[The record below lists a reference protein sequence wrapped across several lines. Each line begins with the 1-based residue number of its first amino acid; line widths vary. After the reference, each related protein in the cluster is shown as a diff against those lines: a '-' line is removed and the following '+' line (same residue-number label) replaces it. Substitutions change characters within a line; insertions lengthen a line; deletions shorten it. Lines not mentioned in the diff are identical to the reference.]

1 MSTVNLFLLGGVGV
15 AVILLVGWL
24 VTQPDPSEPR
34 RPRGYRPAHRSQ
46 PVPWKPDVEAPLP
59 PAHALEEQLVSFP
72 VGHPE
77 QARAVITAE
86 QIQRD
91 YEVVKHPT
99 SPWLDHLALKQ
110 ERTEEM
116 PVVETPVVHVEAGEE
131 EPEVGA
137 IGTVAPEVSPDM
149 ARVLTSQEQAI
160 ADVWDEAHLEHEVR
174 TEVARVF
181 APIERALVRLGH
193 AEQDTCEI
201 SFEHLRLA
209 VEAERAGAL

>member
-1 MSTVNLFLLGGVGV
+1 MSTVNLFLLGGVAV

-24 VTQPDPSEPR
+24 ATQPDPTEPR
-34 RPRGYRPAHRSQ
+34 RPRGYRPAHRGG
-46 PVPWKPDVEAPLP
+46 PVAWKPDVEAPLP
-59 PAHALEEQLVSFP
+59 PARALDGTGGGNVLEEQLVRWP
-72 VGHPE
+72 AGHPE
-77 QARAVITAE
+77 QARP
-86 QIQRD
+86 
-91 YEVVKHPT
+91 VVVE
-99 SPWLDHLALKQ
+99 

-116 PVVETPVVHVEAGEE
+116 PVVETPVVHHGAEAEQGQ
-131 EPEVGA
+131 
-137 IGTVAPEVSPDM
+137 IGTVAAEVSSDM
-149 ARVLTSQEQAI
+149 AHVLTAREQAI